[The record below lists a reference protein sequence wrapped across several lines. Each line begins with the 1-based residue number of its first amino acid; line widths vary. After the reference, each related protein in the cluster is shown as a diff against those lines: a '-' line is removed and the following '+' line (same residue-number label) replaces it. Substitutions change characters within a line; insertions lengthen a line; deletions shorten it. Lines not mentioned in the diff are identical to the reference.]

1 MIKSLPNSVIDPLKP
16 VGTAGFGVLTNLCE
30 NNRRNTASRS
40 PRLRWTCLTSTAHP
54 QKTWRLPIMTCN
66 GPLPVFS
73 YPSLPAG
80 LVVPLLSIF
89 AIPVCAQ
96 DVLTY
101 HNNNFRNG
109 AYTRETT
116 LTPTN
121 VNSAM
126 FGKLFVLPADGL
138 VDAEPLY

>member
-1 MIKSLPNSVIDPLKP
+1 
-16 VGTAGFGVLTNLCE
+16 
-30 NNRRNTASRS
+30 
-40 PRLRWTCLTSTAHP
+40 
-54 QKTWRLPIMTCN
+54 MTCN

-80 LVVPLLSIF
+80 LVVALLSIF

-138 VDAEPLY
+138 VDAEPLCLSAVTIGGVMHNLVIVVTEHASV